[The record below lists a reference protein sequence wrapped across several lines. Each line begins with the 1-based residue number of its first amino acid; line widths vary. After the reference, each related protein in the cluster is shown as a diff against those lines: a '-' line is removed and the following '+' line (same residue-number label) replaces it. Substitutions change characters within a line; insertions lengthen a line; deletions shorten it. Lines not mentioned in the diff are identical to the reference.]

1 MTCEL
6 DATSGGAVPK
16 SQWTPVSAGLASLS
30 LIVMMS
36 VSSRR
41 SARPAGGGALR
52 TPGFSSRTLWVGAIG
67 SWMMVAMRLVADGGL
82 RQNAWDH

>member
-1 MTCEL
+1 MRRAEEL
-6 DATSGGAVPK
+6 VPK
-16 SQWTPVSAGLASLS
+16 SQWTPVSAELASLS

-41 SARPAGGGALR
+41 SARPAGAVRCEQL
-52 TPGFSSRTLWVGAIG
+52 GFRLARLCVGARG

-82 RQNAWDH
+82 HQNAWGH